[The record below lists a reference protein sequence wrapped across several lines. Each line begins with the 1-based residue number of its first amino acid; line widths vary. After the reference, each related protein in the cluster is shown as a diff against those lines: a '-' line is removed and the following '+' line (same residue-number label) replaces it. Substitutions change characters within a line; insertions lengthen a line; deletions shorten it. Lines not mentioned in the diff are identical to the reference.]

1 VMNVVVSVTNRDL
14 GRALMDYGKSIDALD
29 FLVVTG
35 PDVND
40 GAPPL
45 LL

>member
-1 VMNVVVSVTNRDL
+1 VTNAALSVTKRDL
-14 GRALMDYGKSIDALD
+14 GRTVMDHGKSIGALD

-40 GAPPL
+40 GAPL
-45 LL
+45 LLL